1 MASMCWCRWCVLAR
15 LFAHRPRCRRVRS
28 IKSRILLGLRG
39 VRMRGVSTGRR
50 RRRGKAIEAV
60 HCCRPACCA
69 VVPLAFLCC
78 AGCVCRVPFS
88 RCCKMTL
95 SCVRTVRT
103 KQRASLKLRFVACF
117 VPMLRAADG
126 RRPTDRGVVGGGV
139 IFTSYIS
146 TRCRDS
152 LYSWAAVAAS

>member
-88 RCCKMTL
+88 RCCMMQNDTVVCTYRTYEAASFAQASLRCVFRFPKSP
-95 SCVRTVRT
+95 SCVRPT
-103 KQRASLKLRFVACF
+103 
-117 VPMLRAADG
+117 ADG
-126 RRPTDRGVVGGGV
+126 RPTEGWLVVV
-139 IFTSYIS
+139 
-146 TRCRDS
+146 
-152 LYSWAAVAAS
+152 

>member
-15 LFAHRPRCRRVRS
+15 LFAHRPRCRRVRP
-28 IKSRILLGLRG
+28 IKSGILLGLRG

-50 RRRGKAIEAV
+50 RRRRGKAIEAV
-60 HCCRPACCA
+60 HCCRP

-78 AGCVCRVPFS
+78 DVVPVACAVVRFL
-88 RCCKMTL
+88 RCCK
-95 SCVRTVRT
+95 STVRT
-103 KQRASLKLRFVACF
+103 KQRAFRCVSKSPSCV
-117 VPMLRAADG
+117 
-126 RRPTDRGVVGGGV
+126 RPTADRPRGGWWWCDFLHH
-139 IFTSYIS
+139 IF

>member
-15 LFAHRPRCRRVRS
+15 LFAHRPRCRRVRP
-28 IKSRILLGLRG
+28 IKSGILLGLRG

-60 HCCRPACCA
+60 HCCRP

-78 AGCVCRVPFS
+78 AGCVVPFL
-88 RCCKMTL
+88 RCYKMTFRVYVPYVEL
-95 SCVRTVRT
+95 FVRFQKFPKSCF
-103 KQRASLKLRFVACF
+103 LF
-117 VPMLRAADG
+117 G

-139 IFTSYIS
+139 IFYIIY
-146 TRCRDS
+146 
-152 LYSWAAVAAS
+152 LLAVVTLFTAGQP